1 MEPKEAFQVWS
12 NDFLD
17 VSSYS
22 EMSKNTISVR
32 LEIKKQNVKEE
43 LEKIVSSME
52 GFHLQKSGTSLPCD
66 LLILEIVEDL
76 KKEFQL
82 VHSLQA
88 NGTGMEVFLTSS
100 HFESSLLIQ
109 ALRAGAKEFFFQ
121 PIQEEE
127 VRDALLRF
135 KERKESG
142 KFSGENRKRG
152 KIIHI
157 IGIKGGVGATT
168 VAVNLATSLAGLEE
182 SLSVELIDMNTLFG
196 EIPVFLDIESAFN
209 WGDVARNIS
218 RVDSTYL
225 LSILSR
231 HSSGVHVLPSYTGLD
246 GANVATPEMIEKLL
260 NLMRALFDFIVIDGG
275 QSLDDISLKIL
286 EMSDTVLLV
295 GVLSLP
301 CLTNL
306 KRLLW
311 TFHRSGYPPEVKVKI
326 LISHYHKKS
335 LISLKEAEEIIRKKI
350 SWTIPNDYP
359 TTMSA
364 INQGKTLSEVAHG
377 AEISRNIKELAST
390 FLERGERE
398 EKEKGWFGIK
408 FLARNKVKDRVQ

>member
-1 MEPKEAFQVWS
+1 M
-12 NDFLD
+12 
-17 VSSYS
+17 S
-22 EMSKNTISVR
+22 ENIISVK
-32 LEIKKQNVKEE
+32 LEVKNRKAREE

-52 GFHLQKSGTSLPCD
+52 GLQLQKSGTSLPCD

-82 VHSLQA
+82 VHSLQT

-135 KERKESG
+135 KERKEGG
-142 KFSGENRKRG
+142 KFSGENKKRG

-168 VAVNLATSLAGLEE
+168 VAVNLATSLAELDE
-182 SLSVELIDMNTLFG
+182 SQSVALIDMNILFG
-196 EIPVFLDIESAFN
+196 EIPVFLNIESAFN

-218 RVDSTYL
+218 RVDSTYVMSV
-225 LSILSR
+225 LSK
-231 HSSGVHVLPSYTGLD
+231 HSSGVRVLPSHTGLD
-246 GANVATPEMIEKLL
+246 GANVTSPEMIEKLL
-260 NLMRALFDFIVIDGG
+260 RLMQGLFDFIVIDGG
-275 QSLDDISLKIL
+275 HSLDDISLKIL

-311 TFHRSGYPPEVKVKI
+311 TFHRLGSPPEEKVKI

-335 LISLKEAEEIIRKKI
+335 LISLKDAEEIIRKKI

-377 AEISRNIKELAST
+377 AEISRNFRDFAST
-390 FLERGERE
+390 FLERGEKE
-398 EKEKGWFGIK
+398 EKGKGLFGVK
-408 FLARNKVKDRVQ
+408 FLARNKVKIGCNNGSNDG